1 MIFLVL
7 LESIRLTPM
16 KKVPSLYQED
26 ERHSF
31 LWGWGVEA
39 EGKLYKLYYASPYL
53 ATFPQFTVLVLK

>member
-1 MIFLVL
+1 
-7 LESIRLTPM
+7 M